1 MNQNLGKFY
10 RICIEGNIGCGKT
23 SLLCRLIDQFGHHHN
38 HNNNDYKK
46 FNEIDQISLDFD
58 PNISMIVTPEPI
70 KLWTNIPLTMVN
82 DENQKYE
89 NLLQKMYTNPKRW
102 AFTFEHYCQLTR
114 FNQMSKIFNEFEQN
128 RKTLKK
134 DKHFIHLMERSIY
147 SNRFG
152 FVENFSQSGE
162 LSPVEYR
169 ILDQYFDHL
178 RSKPPTMVNLF
189 VYLRTDPEV
198 VHERIRKRSRREEDA
213 ISMEY
218 LRKIHKLHEK
228 LFIEKPDEIWNRI
241 NCAGKKDQSVIVIDG
256 NHSFDI
262 VYENFIDNIRK
273 WLQKSQMIHTDV
285 KQPPPPP
292 SPQQQQQKQR
302 H

>member
-1 MNQNLGKFY
+1 MF
-10 RICIEGNIGCGKT
+10 
-23 SLLCRLIDQFGHHHN
+23 
-38 HNNNDYKK
+38 
-46 FNEIDQISLDFD
+46 
-58 PNISMIVTPEPI
+58 
-70 KLWTNIPLTMVN
+70 
-82 DENQKYE
+82 
-89 NLLQKMYTNPKRW
+89 
-102 AFTFEHYCQLTR
+102 
-114 FNQMSKIFNEFEQN
+114 
-128 RKTLKK
+128 
-134 DKHFIHLMERSIY
+134 
-147 SNRFG
+147 
-152 FVENFSQSGE
+152 SGE

-213 ISMEY
+213 ISMVSFFIFRDPETTNHQFILLKIKEY

-262 VYENFIDNIRK
+262 VYENFIDSIRK